1 MGETL
6 LPMSPPQNPLS
17 PPSPTLVHGT
27 PPVVDGATPDG
38 ALLVDCVVI
47 DPELEHTSPS
57 TSPPATLPAVTM
69 SAMVEAA
76 LMTPPD
82 ESPVVDG
89 WGPFTP
95 QVSTYFASWFFGPA
109 S

>member
-1 MGETL
+1 
-6 LPMSPPQNPLS
+6 
-17 PPSPTLVHGT
+17 
-27 PPVVDGATPDG
+27 VDGATPDG

-57 TSPPATLPAVTM
+57 TSPSATLPAVTM
-69 SAMVEAA
+69 LAMVEAA
-76 LMTPPD
+76 LMSPPD

-95 QVSTYFASWFFGPA
+95 QVSTYFASWFFGPV